1 MSIKKTRSKLL
12 IIGLALTVSS
22 VLAYQYLS
30 QSEQSKV
37 EGSQSIV
44 SDENTRVDKVKSESA
59 VKRNQLKQHD
69 NHLTN
74 QLASSK
80 LNKSASKQAD
90 NANPEI
96 SADKKVAPADH
107 DSSHQAQ
114 HHGHEHHHPRRHPE
128 DNSIMPPGEPKKPL
142 PKIKGDS

>member
-1 MSIKKTRSKLL
+1 MSIKKTSRKLL
-12 IIGLALTVSS
+12 IIGLSFMLSLVF
-22 VLAYQYLS
+22 AYQFLS
-30 QSEQSKV
+30 QSERSNV
-37 EGSQSIV
+37 EGGQSIV
-44 SDENTRVDKVKSESA
+44 SAEHTRADKEQSESA
-59 VKRNQLKQHD
+59 AKRNQLKQHD

-74 QLASSK
+74 QLAYSK
-80 LNKSASKQAD
+80 LNKSASKQAE

-114 HHGHEHHHPRRHPE
+114 HHSHEHHHPRRHPE

>member
-12 IIGLALTVSS
+12 IIGLAFTVSL
-22 VLAYQYLS
+22 VFAYQYLS

-37 EGSQSIV
+37 DGSQLIV
-44 SDENTRVDKVKSESA
+44 SDENVRAGKGQGESA
-59 VKRNQLKQHD
+59 VKRNQLKQDD

-80 LNKSASKQAD
+80 LNKSASKQAE